1 MNLNDYK
8 SKLNYKIAPYCEIML
23 KSTKRLEE
31 PQSEYYDV
39 RDASRRQ
46 KHLENDLK
54 LLCTGENT
62 LKSRNDE

>member
-1 MNLNDYK
+1 MITQY
-8 SKLNYKIAPYCEIML
+8 YEIMQ

-46 KHLENDLK
+46 KIMQLFFSCFLVDFQSE
-54 LLCTGENT
+54 
-62 LKSRNDE
+62 

>member
-1 MNLNDYK
+1 MNSINK
-8 SKLNYKIAPYCEIML
+8 
-23 KSTKRLEE
+23 
-31 PQSEYYDV
+31 
-39 RDASRRQ
+39 